1 MIHELRKIQTNRYV
15 IILLLLIVV
24 ANGILFYN
32 HCMDDSDGYTLHQIQ
47 GNYDRPMGDLVA
59 THNALQDRV
68 FLDESYRDDSLITGD
83 IYKEYALY
91 GNIIERKEAV
101 TGYQQQIKNQLAE
114 VRVKKI
120 LFASGDS
127 FSTEVLSKTEQ
138 LYHKLGD
145 ILLSDSFSGAT
156 EPISTWQF
164 SDIFVLIFGL
174 LSSLL
179 LITQEKSN
187 GTLYMCR
194 STKHGHIRLY
204 MQKFGAMS
212 MLLFVGFVLI
222 YGTNFIIAGAL
233 FGFGPLERAI
243 QSVYGFASCPFAISV
258 GGYLLLVLLLR
269 WLWCWTVSALFFFLC
284 NYFKKIAAILLSCTA
299 LTALFIWM
307 SSASLLWMRALS
319 LSTYF
324 HPTALLNEYLF
335 LNLFGNALPLLY
347 FAVFLFCVV
356 LLFSLLL
363 SGLLF
368 CNQAPH
374 RSASISIIRLPHL
387 HSTNLF
393 LQEGWKLLFLNGAL
407 IATVLFGVVQAMH
420 YQDFYIRNDA
430 WEQFYVTYS
439 QKLSGVP
446 TDEKGQFLNAEAER
460 FAQLHKQLDQTHDLD
475 LRDRIEQQLRPEDAF
490 SFSSSQYF
498 SLAGNQ
504 HYVYATGYE
513 RLWGSEGFAD
523 MLGNSMLMIVVLI
536 ATLSG
541 TFATENESGV
551 SILISTAGKRKTTA
565 RYKYIHSCILTV
577 IVSVIAYLPQYICV
591 YKGYGLPEGSAPAN
605 SLAIFSSLP
614 DAISLNGVLIFTVLA
629 QLAFSLLS
637 CFIVLTLSKRL
648 KNTITTVIVASTTML
663 LPMFLV
669 QRII

>member
-1 MIHELRKIQTNRYV
+1 MIHELRKIQTNRYA

-24 ANGILFYN
+24 ANGILFYY
-32 HCMDDSDGYTLHQIQ
+32 HCMDDSDGYTLQQIQ
-47 GNYDRPMGDLVA
+47 GNYDRPMSDLVA

-101 TGYQQQIKNQLAE
+101 TEYQQQIQNQLAE

-120 LFASGDS
+120 LFASGDP

-138 LYHKLGD
+138 LYHSLEGVSLD
-145 ILLSDSFSGAT
+145 DSFSGAT

-174 LSSLL
+174 LASLL

-204 MQKFGAMS
+204 LQKFGAMS
-212 MLLFVGFVLI
+212 ILLFAGFLLI

-233 FGFGPLERAI
+233 FGFGPLQRAI
-243 QSVYGFASCPFAISV
+243 QSVYGFSSCPFAISV
-258 GGYLLLVLLLR
+258 GGYLLIFLLLR
-269 WLWCWTVSALFFFLC
+269 WFWCWTVSALFFFLC
-284 NYFKKIAAILLSCTA
+284 NYFKKIAAIILSSTA
-299 LTALFIWM
+299 LIALFIWM
-307 SSASLLWMRALS
+307 SSASLPWLRALS

-324 HPTALLNEYLF
+324 RPAALLNEYLF

-347 FAVFLFCVV
+347 FALFFLCAV
-356 LLFSLLL
+356 LLCSLLFG
-363 SGLLF
+363 GLLF
-368 CNQAPH
+368 CKQAPH
-374 RSASISIIRLPHL
+374 RSASISIFRLPRL
-387 HSTNLF
+387 RSTNLF

-407 IATVLFGVVQAMH
+407 VATVLFGVVQAMH
-420 YQDFYIRNDA
+420 YQDFYIRNDV
-430 WEQFYVTYS
+430 WEQFYTTYS

-446 TDEKGQFLNAEAER
+446 TDEKEQFLNAEAER
-460 FAQLHKQLDQTHDLD
+460 FAQLHNQLDQTHDLE
-475 LRDRIEQQLRPEDAF
+475 LREQIEQQLRPEDAF
-490 SFSSSQYF
+490 TFSSSQYY
-498 SLAGNQ
+498 SLTGNQ

-513 RLWGSEGFAD
+513 RLWGGEGRAD
-523 MLGNSMLMIVVLI
+523 TLGNSMLMIVVLI

-541 TFATENESGV
+541 TFAVESENGV
-551 SILISTAGKRKTTA
+551 NILISTAGKRKTTA
-565 RYKYIHSCILTV
+565 RYKYIHSVILTV
-577 IVSVIAYLPQYICV
+577 ALSIIAYLPQYICV
-591 YKGYGLPEGSAPAN
+591 YRGYGLPEGNAPAN
-605 SLAIFSSLP
+605 SLTIFSDLP
-614 DAISLNGVLIFTVLA
+614 DTVSLNGVLIFTVLA
-629 QLAFSLLS
+629 QLAFSLLI

-648 KNTITTVIVASTTML
+648 KNTITTVIVASTAML
-663 LPMFLV
+663 LPMFLI
-669 QRII
+669 QMIT